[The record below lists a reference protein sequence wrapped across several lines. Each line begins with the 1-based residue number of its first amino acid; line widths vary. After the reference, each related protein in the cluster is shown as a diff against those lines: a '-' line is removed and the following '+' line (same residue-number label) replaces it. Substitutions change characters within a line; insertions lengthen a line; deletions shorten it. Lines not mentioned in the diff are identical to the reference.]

1 MKAWVERLKRLIDS
15 RREPR
20 SASAQNARLTV
31 AGTEHQVCLFDIS
44 PSGAM
49 IGFDDPLEA
58 GENVIIHVLDREPLR
73 GQVRWSRDG
82 RVGIGFE
89 TAMKQVKD
97 YGQK

>member
-1 MKAWVERLKRLIDS
+1 MKGWVERLKRLIDT

-20 SASAQNARLTV
+20 LASAQNARLTV
-31 AGTEHQVCLFDIS
+31 AGKEHQVRLLDIS

-49 IGFDDPLEA
+49 IGFGDPLDA

-73 GQVRWSRDG
+73 GQVRWSREG

-89 TAMKQVKD
+89 TAMKQVKEN
-97 YGQK
+97 GQR